1 MNEALLFIADF
12 APFVVAALV
21 FGVGLAVSAPW
32 LWKHP
37 ERWLFLAIFALSVP
51 DIGSGDGTGDGGIV
65 KQVSWSALFALGFI
79 QVVRNQRGR
88 LSFDREDLPLALA
101 ILIGFVCLSVAW
113 SPYRMISLRRLIQVI
128 GVLFIALLV
137 ARHALAGRGVLA
149 QAMMPASLFLLLG
162 LAVAVIS
169 PSTAF
174 DSERCM
180 RGIASHKN
188 TWGQF
193 SLLTALIHLTA
204 LSERRDARKTFF
216 IVTMLVLS
224 AISIVLSRSTTSLLC
239 FLFITGTLILWS
251 ILTRGGVA
259 GKILIAALVAT
270 VLIAVHV
277 YFVAYG
283 ELPFEALKKL
293 VFTSTGKNESLT
305 GRDFLW
311 YLIQQEISHHPW
323 LGTGYG
329 GFWTGTEGPSAAL
342 VARLDW
348 GPPTQSHN
356 GYLEVTNEIGF
367 VGMGLLVVA
376 LIAQAVNVVR
386 LSQRGEYQH
395 AFFFGSVLIAMVFI
409 NYAESSFLR
418 TTQFWWITLCVS
430 IVEAHVRLRHAP
442 EAERLKAQAMAPRPT
457 RRGRLS
463 LR

>member
-1 MNEALLFIADF
+1 MNEILLFIADF
-12 APFVVAALV
+12 TPYVVAALLC
-21 FGVGLAVSAPW
+21 GLTAAVASPW

-51 DIGSGDGTGDGGIV
+51 DIGDGTGDGSMI
-65 KQVSWSALFALGFI
+65 KQVSWSTLFALGFI
-79 QVVRNQRGR
+79 HVVRNARGH
-88 LSFDREDLPLALA
+88 LTFDRKDLPLALA
-101 ILIGFVCLSVAW
+101 VLIGFTGISVLW
-113 SPYRMISLRRLIQVI
+113 SPYRMTSLVRLIQVI
-128 GVLFIALLV
+128 GVLFIALMV
-137 ARHALAGRGVLA
+137 ARNALAGRGLLT
-149 QAMMPASLFLLLG
+149 QAMVPARLFLLLG
-162 LAVAVIS
+162 FAVAVIS
-169 PSTAF
+169 PGTAF
-174 DSERCM
+174 DAEGCM
-180 RGIASHKN
+180 NGIASHKN

-193 SLLTALIHLTA
+193 SLLTGLIHLSA
-204 LSERRDARKTFF
+204 LSERRNARQTLL
-216 IVTMLVLS
+216 IVAMLGLS

-239 FLFITGTLILWS
+239 FLFITGTLMLWA
-251 ILTRGGVA
+251 ILTRGGIA
-259 GKILIAALVAT
+259 GKLLIAGLVAT
-270 VLIAVHV
+270 LLVALHV

-283 ELPFEALKKL
+283 ELPFEALRKL
-293 VFTSTGKNESLT
+293 VYSSTGKNESLT

-356 GYLEVTNEIGF
+356 GYLEVVNEIGF

-376 LIAQAVNVVR
+376 LIAQAANVVR

-418 TTQFWWITLCVS
+418 TTQFWWIALCIS

-442 EAERLKAQAMAPRPT
+442 EAERLKAQAMASQPSRQ
-457 RRGRLS
+457 GRLS
-463 LR
+463 LG